1 MTDERERLPTDIG
14 HVEASDCGPPQSDQS
29 SERGDVVSW
38 QLSAVSRR
46 RSAVLGRRDGMADQS
61 DVTWP
66 CESIKKGLTL
76 LSDPVSRAFFKDE
89 PKLVERIIRLVK
101 DDDSIDIVEMNQ
113 QVVITNPNGHSVQLD
128 IIARDANGK
137 IYNIEFQ
144 SKREKA
150 LERRASFYASMLL
163 VNEFKSGAQYK
174 DCPEICV
181 IFLLEHGEGCNGKLV
196 ERVVPVDTA
205 GNSSNWPIEFYF
217 VSGALHDNS
226 ELGTMMQDFTCCD
239 LTEIRDP
246 VFKARATI
254 ILNQKIGRKIMC
266 EAEEKWANELF
277 SDGLIEGRIEGR
289 REGRR
294 EGYREGIVDLTKR
307 VMKILG
313 KTLEDT
319 MAYLQLTDEEK
330 QSVRCCLAT

>member
-128 IIARDANGK
+128 IVARDANGK

-150 LERRASFYASMLL
+150 LERRASF
-163 VNEFKSGAQYK
+163 
-174 DCPEICV
+174 
-181 IFLLEHGEGCNGKLV
+181 
-196 ERVVPVDTA
+196 
-205 GNSSNWPIEFYF
+205 
-217 VSGALHDNS
+217 
-226 ELGTMMQDFTCCD
+226 
-239 LTEIRDP
+239 
-246 VFKARATI
+246 
-254 ILNQKIGRKIMC
+254 
-266 EAEEKWANELF
+266 
-277 SDGLIEGRIEGR
+277 
-289 REGRR
+289 
-294 EGYREGIVDLTKR
+294 
-307 VMKILG
+307 
-313 KTLEDT
+313 
-319 MAYLQLTDEEK
+319 
-330 QSVRCCLAT
+330 